1 MNLQLM
7 NPFELQYPT
16 EVEEWLEDSQCKT
29 IRFNTFGTMLAL
41 AGTDGRCSILDFD
54 TRSIL
59 RYLEGHTATV
69 TSVSWSKN
77 GSYLLSTGTEGR
89 CFFWDLITGEPK
101 HELGIPAGQTPLGVM
116 HPRNSYLAAIC
127 VQTQAPFL
135 CDFKG
140 SAARRVPLN
149 LHYRPN
155 DVAEYTRLAKIN
167 DSAINEHTIN
177 LGKFTYNT
185 LAFDRSGKRL
195 FLGSTKGHLVIYHI
209 RKRVVEVVHQINN
222 STIRHLRFSRRGT
235 DLLVNSGD
243 RSIRLYIYDSG
254 DKQRQLLKKTYRRL
268 IQSRRAHHATE
279 GRPNSMGR
287 IGASGS
293 TATPSP
299 PNTEPAD
306 GSVSSDQS
314 PEEVLEAL
322 AQTGPTL
329 TFIHKY
335 QDQVNRVQWNEC
347 CFTCDGEHVI
357 GGSAHKAEHNIYVWD
372 KNATNLEKMLTG
384 PKEQLQDLTWHP
396 FRPVA
401 VSVSVFGNIYI
412 WGAKHREDWRNWNAF
427 APDFKELEE
436 NVEYIEREDEFD
448 LVVDDQ
454 AVINHIDKGR
464 TKKSQRGGSSAS
476 ATTPVTVDSESLNE
490 HGHGQADID
499 VVAVD
504 EDDHAEEIDITTV
517 EKFNPFNDSDFSDS
531 SDDETHSY
539 GPLPA
544 VPGAMV
550 KNEGEEWN
558 EDLRVNIS
566 DDSDDEEVMFLPIKL
581 APTVLDNDVGDD
593 DDDDDGQGDGET
605 TTPGTE
611 LNAEAEDEDI
621 SVDDVSPYPVTNEG
635 AGEDDDEDEEMQF
648 EPVIQPPM
656 GMVGPRC

>member
-1 MNLQLM
+1 D
-7 NPFELQYPT
+7 PFELQYPT

-155 DVAEYTRLAKIN
+155 DVAEYTRL
-167 DSAINEHTIN
+167 
-177 LGKFTYNT
+177 GKFTYNT

-243 RSIRLYIYDSG
+243 R
-254 DKQRQLLKKTYRRL
+254 
-268 IQSRRAHHATE
+268 
-279 GRPNSMGR
+279 
-287 IGASGS
+287 
-293 TATPSP
+293 
-299 PNTEPAD
+299 
-306 GSVSSDQS
+306 SDQS

-454 AVINHIDKGR
+454 
-464 TKKSQRGGSSAS
+464 
-476 ATTPVTVDSESLNE
+476 
-490 HGHGQADID
+490 
-499 VVAVD
+499 
-504 EDDHAEEIDITTV
+504 
-517 EKFNPFNDSDFSDS
+517 
-531 SDDETHSY
+531 
-539 GPLPA
+539 
-544 VPGAMV
+544 
-550 KNEGEEWN
+550 
-558 EDLRVNIS
+558 
-566 DDSDDEEVMFLPIKL
+566 
-581 APTVLDNDVGDD
+581 
-593 DDDDDGQGDGET
+593 
-605 TTPGTE
+605 
-611 LNAEAEDEDI
+611 
-621 SVDDVSPYPVTNEG
+621 
-635 AGEDDDEDEEMQF
+635 
-648 EPVIQPPM
+648 
-656 GMVGPRC
+656 